1 MSPAN
6 VRSRVGTLVFLVTSV
21 LAVLV
26 ASAAT
31 EQGKPPPGVPAPRH
45 VVFELQQELTHAT
58 GRLQAMDEAGV
69 LSHLS
74 DRYRS
79 DSFTKA
85 AVREQ
90 LRLLFSLY
98 DTLRPSVQIDEVRTV
113 GEEAWVYSTGE
124 VSGRLRGVGV
134 WMPVLSWKHEREVA
148 RREQGVWRLYGNQ
161 Q

>member
-1 MSPAN
+1 MSPGN
-6 VRSRVGTLVFLVTSV
+6 VRARVGMLVFLVTSV
-21 LAVLV
+21 LAVLI

-31 EQGKPPPGVPAPRH
+31 QPGKALPGAPAPRH

-69 LSHLS
+69 LSHVS

-79 DSFTKA
+79 DAFTKA

-98 DTLRPSVQIDEVRTV
+98 DTLRPKVQIDDVRTV
-113 GEEAWVYSTGE
+113 GEDAWVYSTGE
-124 VSGRLRGVGV
+124 VSGRLRGVGM
-134 WMPVLSWKHEREVA
+134 WMPVLSWKHEPEVA
-148 RREQGVWRLYGNQ
+148 RREQGIWRLYGNQ